1 MPRTINRSQLNAST
15 IDILNVI
22 RTNASYQYQN
32 QVPVITTE
40 NDIPK
45 VGAIIYGNPAIAN
58 EFINAL
64 VNRIALVAVRSAV
77 FFDPYVSLKKG
88 FLEFGESIENVFVE
102 IVKAMDFSAEKAESR
117 ELKRYLPKV
126 HSIFHIK
133 NWDVLYPITI
143 EDEQLKK
150 AFLTVDGVSDMIAR
164 IIDSVY
170 TGASY
175 DEYLLFKWL
184 LIKSVCAGEM
194 YFQAFDTTSDF
205 DEAAIEFRAMS
216 NRLRFMSNL
225 YNEAGV
231 PNTTPIDRQVI
242 FMDADFNARF
252 DVKTLAEA
260 FNMEKA
266 DFIASRLYLIDS
278 FTTFDNERLAAIIED
293 STQIEPVTEAE
304 LTLMTNVKAILLD
317 EEWFQ
322 VYDNLDKMTE
332 KYVASGDR
340 WNYFYHFQKTVSHSP
355 YANEVCF
362 VQSVSDIAVPD
373 EFDVKIDRIVNVVDT
388 SDLTDTDTVIMTL
401 TPQVTGSLEP
411 QSVKFLQT
419 SDGLFG
425 TDVDAVLVSNGIAV
439 SPEGTLLF
447 GKKGITYA
455 LSDDDAKDVPDVYAK
470 IGEQFYYSDVVTVN
484 EGEADEASYY
494 LLSGDTVTGANG
506 INTWTFKK
514 VSP

>member
-32 QVPVITTE
+32 QVPVIATE

-77 FFDPYVSLKKG
+77 FNDPYVGLKKG

-102 IVKAMDFSAEKAESR
+102 IVKAMDFSAEKAEAR

-170 TGASY
+170 TGAAY
-175 DEYLLFKWL
+175 DEYLLFKYL
-184 LIKSVCAGEM
+184 VIKAACAGEM

-216 NRLRFMSNL
+216 NKLRFMSNL

-231 PNTTPIDRQVI
+231 PNTTPIERQVI

-278 FTTFDNERLAAIIED
+278 FTSFDNERLAAIVDD
-293 STQIEPVTEAE
+293 STQIEPVTDAE
-304 LTLMTNVKAILLD
+304 LTLMTNVKAMLFD

-332 KYVASGDR
+332 KYVAAGDR
-340 WNYFYHFQKTVSHSP
+340 WNYFYHVQKTVSHSP
-355 YANEVCF
+355 YANAVCF
-362 VQSVSDIAVPD
+362 VESASEIALPD
-373 EFDVKIDRIVNVVDT
+373 EFDVKIQRILNTDGILGN
-388 SDLTDTDTVIMTL
+388 LTDESTAIVTL
-401 TPQVTGSLEP
+401 TPQLTGSLEP
-411 QSVKFLQT
+411 QAVRFEQ
-419 SDGLFG
+419 DGG
-425 TDVDAVLVSNGIAV
+425 SGYMVTNGIAV
-439 SPEGTLLF
+439 SPEGTILI
-447 GKKGITYA
+447 GKKGLTYILTGTGA
-455 LSDDDAKDVPDVYAK
+455 DFKVYAT
-470 IGEQFYYSDVVTVN
+470 INGQAYVSETVTDD
-484 EGEADEASYY
+484 GTDYD
-494 LLSGDTVTGANG
+494 LLSEDVLMNANTV
-506 INTWTFKK
+506 TWTFEK

>member
-1 MPRTINRSQLNAST
+1 M
-15 IDILNVI
+15 
-22 RTNASYQYQN
+22 
-32 QVPVITTE
+32 
-40 NDIPK
+40 
-45 VGAIIYGNPAIAN
+45 
-58 EFINAL
+58 
-64 VNRIALVAVRSAV
+64 AVRSAV
-77 FFDPYVSLKKG
+77 FNDPYVGLKKG

-126 HSIFHIK
+126 HSVFHIK

-170 TGASY
+170 TGAAY
-175 DEYLLFKWL
+175 DEYLLFKYMV
-184 LIKSVCAGEM
+184 IKAAAAGQM
-194 YFQAFDTTSDF
+194 YFQTFDTTGDF

-216 NRLRFMSNL
+216 NKLRFMSNL

-231 PNTTPIDRQVI
+231 PNTTPIERQVI

-278 FTTFDNERLAAIIED
+278 FTSFDNERLAAIVDE

-304 LTLMTNVKAILLD
+304 LTLMTNVKAMLFD

-332 KYVASGDR
+332 KYVAAGDR
-340 WNYFYHFQKTVSHSP
+340 WNYFYHVQKTVSHSP
-355 YANEVCF
+355 YANAVCF
-362 VQSVSDIAVPD
+362 VESESEIAAPSI
-373 EFDVKIDRIVNVVDT
+373 FTVNIGRVLNVADMT
-388 SDLTDTDTVIMTL
+388 DLTDSDTAILTL
-401 TPQVTGSLEP
+401 TPIEMQNNLEP
-411 QSVKFLQT
+411 QCVKFLQACDED
-419 SDGLFG
+419 SG
-425 TDVDAVLVSNGIAV
+425 ALVSNGIAV
-439 SPEGTLLF
+439 SPDGTVLI
-447 GKKGITYA
+447 GKKGLGYIHAGNGSSY
-455 LSDDDAKDVPDVYAK
+455 KIYAK
-470 IGEQFYYSDVVTVN
+470 IGDVLYESNTITDSDSADF
-484 EGEADEASYY
+484 EILSEESLLGEPIDDILQNIWVFSP
-494 LLSGDTVTGANG
+494 
-506 INTWTFKK
+506 